1 MPDKILDSPLV
12 HTQKISRLRGVDA
25 ALKIV
30 VAALY
35 AVGICQLSTPMAA
48 LACCVISAMVL
59 LVSMPLPRLFWRR
72 MLVVNVFFIFLCL
85 TLPIQFE
92 EDSYTVA
99 SFGFLHISKEAFAV
113 ALIMLLKGN
122 AIGSLVLLFIG
133 SSSLDDNIRA
143 LTRVHVPQKFVVLIL
158 LTYVNIQ
165 LLQREAAKLLLSA
178 ELRGFSRRVCLSM
191 LKTYAWL
198 FGMIFVRAWQR
209 SERVNT
215 VMLLRGFSGVYPL
228 LHGSKGRQTP
238 QGSGLESGFGAGHL
252 GAWLRT
258 WFAPLCLTV
267 CVIAFLWWVEGRSDA
282 VEAFL

>member
-25 ALKIV
+25 AIKIV

-48 LACCVISAMVL
+48 FACCVISAMVL

-72 MLVVNVFFIFLCL
+72 MLVVNVFFLFLCL

-92 EDSYTVA
+92 EDNYTVV
-99 SFGFLHISKEAFAV
+99 SFGVIHISKEAFAV

-178 ELRGFSRRVCLSM
+178 ELRGFSRRVCLTM

-209 SERVNT
+209 SERVNIA
-215 VMLLRGFSGVYPL
+215 MLLRGFSGVYPL
-228 LHGSKGRQTP
+228 LHASKGRQAP
-238 QGSGLESGFGAGHL
+238 QDPGFEAGRV
-252 GAWLRT
+252 GVWLRA